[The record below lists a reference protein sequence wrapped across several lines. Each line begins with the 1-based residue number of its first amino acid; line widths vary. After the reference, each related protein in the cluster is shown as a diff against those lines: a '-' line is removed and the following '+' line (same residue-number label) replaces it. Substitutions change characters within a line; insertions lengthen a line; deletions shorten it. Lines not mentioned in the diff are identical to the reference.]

1 MPKCYFCGEKTK
13 LVYEFEYEG
22 QKIRAGL
29 CDKCLEE
36 KYKEKHEEES
46 TEEIAET
53 ESEQLEEEM
62 PSPVEVEG
70 NEAWK
75 IASFVSLFVS
85 AILIILSNKK
95 TSDVLEVLEAANKQT
110 LGFVFAVLGGIFAI
124 VYYCSK
130 IANEIKE
137 ARCNL
142 YEYIGKRK

>member
-13 LVYEFEYEG
+13 LVYEFECDG

-29 CDKCLEE
+29 CDKCL
-36 KYKEKHEEES
+36 KEKCTEKCEEEN
-46 TEEIAET
+46 TKEIAEAKPD
-53 ESEQLEEEM
+53 QLEEEM
-62 PSPVEVEG
+62 PTPVEVEG

-130 IANEIKE
+130 IANEVKE
-137 ARCNL
+137 TRRNL
-142 YEYIGKRK
+142 YDYMGKRK